1 MVHFPARHVADYQ
14 RVTLLNPIKPP
25 FSYGFPINLLML
37 SSCWTFARGTP
48 AAPPLEDPELM
59 FAPVMEANR
68 GKPWE
73 AGEAVKQADAN
84 YTMVCICL
92 YIYICL
98 SWFIM
103 VYLNLIQVISQFS

>member
-1 MVHFPARHVADYQ
+1 
-14 RVTLLNPIKPP
+14 
-25 FSYGFPINLLML
+25 
-37 SSCWTFARGTP
+37 
-48 AAPPLEDPELM
+48 M

-92 YIYICL
+92 YM
-98 SWFIM
+98 FIM
-103 VYLNLIQVISQFS
+103 VYHGVSQPNSSYIPIFVGL